1 MTPRLKNALKSG
13 LLAYALTAL
22 TLALFASPLLANH
35 FDFGHL
41 HPDDAPTHV
50 HTLSSVFTVGLG
62 GSSLNHIPTSY
73 YFLNVVLSK
82 TQFVNRL
89 MTHPV
94 GSRAPPVAD

>member
-1 MTPRLKNALKSG
+1 MTPRLKNAVKSG

-22 TLALFASPLLANH
+22 TLAIFASPLLANH

-62 GSSLNHIPTSY
+62 GSSPTFIPSSNHFIK
-73 YFLNVVLSK
+73 VVLPK
-82 TQFVNRL
+82 TQFVSKL
-89 MTHPV
+89 LTHPV
-94 GSRAPPVAD
+94 GSRAPPVKD